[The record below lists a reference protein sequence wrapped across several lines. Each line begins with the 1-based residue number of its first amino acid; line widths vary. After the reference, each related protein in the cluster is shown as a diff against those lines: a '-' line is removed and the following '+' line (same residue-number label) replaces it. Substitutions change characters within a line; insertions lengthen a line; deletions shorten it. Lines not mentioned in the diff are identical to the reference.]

1 MVHSTTSAKHFLC
14 FYNTTLKQIYFALHC
29 CVKIFLV
36 LVMSSFKA
44 GVEGQDPLSKSDITD
59 VKRKIDNL
67 EEEKR
72 ELKSKIT
79 AFENDKSP
87 KDEISR
93 NENLEDK
100 KTLTALVNRLA
111 GLEVRRDRLEAQ
123 ALAPPQP
130 QQAQGK

>member
-1 MVHSTTSAKHFLC
+1 
-14 FYNTTLKQIYFALHC
+14 
-29 CVKIFLV
+29 
-36 LVMSSFKA
+36 MSSFKA
-44 GVEGQDPLSKSDITD
+44 GVEGQDPLSIVESDITD

-67 EEEKR
+67 E
-72 ELKSKIT
+72 SKIT

-100 KTLTALVNRLA
+100 KRLTALENRLA